1 MIEQF
6 LLTLRETLEASLIVA
21 IVYAYLRR
29 SQQADLLSSMWYGVL
44 AAVVASLTSGVLV
57 WFAFGNLSGPAETL
71 FEGITALAAVLVL
84 SSMIYWMAIRGKTL
98 KAELERQVKAI
109 ATTGEKLAMTSFI
122 FVIVLREGLE
132 TVLFLA
138 PFLLTDALGT
148 VVGGLVGLLSSL
160 VLAYLVFSVGV
171 RIEVRRFFYLTSILL
186 VLMAA
191 GLAGSGV
198 HELVEYSN
206 VSGIKLG
213 WLGEDAF
220 VLGVPEGSIWHP
232 EGAIGSILAAMFGYA
247 VEFEW
252 ARLLLQCAYLAV
264 ALSSVFWAY
273 KQ

>member
-21 IVYAYLRR
+21 IVYAYLKR
-29 SQQADLLSSMWYGVL
+29 SEQTDLLSSMWCGVL
-44 AAVVASLTSGVLV
+44 VGVVASSASGVLI
-57 WFAFGNLSGPAETL
+57 WFAFGNLSGPAEAL
-71 FEGITALAAVLVL
+71 FEGITAIVAVVVL
-84 SSMIYWMAIRGKTL
+84 SSMIYWMATRGKTL

-109 ATTGEKLAMTSFI
+109 ATTGEKLAMTSFV
-122 FVIVLREGLE
+122 FVFVLREGLE
-132 TVLFLA
+132 TVLFLT
-138 PFLLTDALGT
+138 PFLLTDAFGT

-160 VLAYLVFSVGV
+160 VLAYLIFSVGV
-171 RIEVRRFFYLTSILL
+171 RIDVRRFFYFTSIFL
-186 VLMAA
+186 VLMAG

-206 VSGIKLG
+206 MSGIKLG
-213 WLGEDAF
+213 WLGEEAL

-232 EGAIGSILAAMFGYA
+232 EGAIGSIFAAMFGYA

-252 ARLLLQCAYLAV
+252 ARLLVQTAYLAV
-264 ALSSVFWAY
+264 ALPLVLRVY